1 MTVEW
6 LLAQHAT
13 TPVANVQEPRVLLAL
28 SVIVQL
34 IVLFHRILA
43 LAIMDIMMHHPILV
57 QLANMYVLL
66 V

>member
-1 MTVEW
+1 MIVEW

-28 SVIVQL
+28 FVIVQH
-34 IVLFHRILA
+34 IVLFHQILA

-57 QLANMYVLL
+57 QLVNIYVLL